1 MQLIRGGNGM
11 SRRYKM
17 WIGGKWIDSDEELT
31 VQNPYDGETV
41 ALAPYAGEA
50 DLENAISAAC
60 EAFPKIRAMASY
72 QRAEILM
79 RLRDGV
85 RRRHEDF
92 AQTISLEAGKPILDA
107 RVEVDR
113 AINVLT
119 LAEEE
124 AKRIGGEVMPL
135 DMNSLS
141 ISRLGIVRR
150 FPVGP
155 IIGITPYNFPLNLGM
170 HKVAPALAMGCS
182 VVWKPSP
189 LAPGAALLF
198 AELAENAGIPK
209 GALNILVPTNDI
221 AEQLVT
227 DPRPRMLSFTG
238 SAQVGWRLRS
248 LAGNKKVM
256 LELGGNAAV
265 VIDSDAD
272 LDFAIQRCVSGGFV
286 YAGQTCISVQR
297 IFVAETI
304 YDRFLSGFIPLVRNL
319 RMGNPLDEATQV
331 GPIISDREAERLE
344 RWINEAVENG
354 AEILTGGDR
363 KGRMVEPSV
372 LTNVPPSMKVS
383 CEEVFGPVV
392 TVSPYKTWDEA
403 LAKVNDSHYGLQ
415 AGVFTNDIRKAF
427 LAFEGLETGGVIL
440 NDAPTY
446 RMDGMPYGGVKS
458 SGLGREGVRYAME
471 EMSDLRIFAMN
482 LA

>member
-344 RWINEAVENG
+344 RWINEAVDNG

>member
-1 MQLIRGGNGM
+1 MQRILGGNGM
-11 SRRYKM
+11 SRRYRM
-17 WIGGKWIDSDEELT
+17 WIGGEWIDGDEELT

-41 ALAPYAGEA
+41 AIAPYASEA
-50 DLENAISAAC
+50 DLENAISTAC
-60 EAFPKIRAMASY
+60 EAFPKMRSIPSY

-79 RLRDGV
+79 RLRDSV
-85 RRRHEDF
+85 RQRHEDF
-92 AQTISLEAGKPILDA
+92 AQTISLETGKPIRDA

-124 AKRIGGEVMPL
+124 AKRIGGVVTPL
-135 DMNSLS
+135 DLNSLS
-141 ISRLGIVRR
+141 VSRLGIIRR

-155 IIGITPYNFPLNLGM
+155 IVGITPYNFPLNLGM
-170 HKVAPALAMGCS
+170 HKVAPALAVGCS
-182 VVWKPSP
+182 VIWKPSP

-198 AELAENAGIPK
+198 AELAEDTGIPK
-209 GALNILVPTNDI
+209 GALNVVAPRNEI
-221 AEQLVT
+221 AERLVT

-238 SAQVGWRLRS
+238 SAQVGWHLRS
-248 LAGNKKVM
+248 LAGNKKVT

-272 LDFAIQRCVSGGFV
+272 LDFAIQRCVAGGFV

-297 IFVAETI
+297 IFVAEKV
-304 YDRFLSGFIPLVRNL
+304 YDRFLSVFVPLVQDL

-331 GPIISDREAERLE
+331 GPMISDREAERVE

-354 AEILTGGDR
+354 AETLTGGVR
-363 KGRMVEPSV
+363 TGRLVEPTV
-372 LTNVPPSMKVS
+372 LANVPPFMKVS

-392 TVSPYKTWDEA
+392 IVSPYKTWDEA
-403 LAKVNDSHYGLQ
+403 LAKVNDSSYGLQ

-427 LAFEGLETGGVIL
+427 QAFEGLEMGGVIL